1 MGAAGL
7 QAVNPVQFMKSLAH
21 KALPLP
27 VLGPLTRSFGS
38 FRAKERLG
46 LIRRPWYAYGLLSA
60 ADRAAKLGYEQ
71 IAAIEFGVA
80 SGRGLRNM
88 VALSRNVTEA
98 TGVEIR
104 VVGFDRA
111 TGMPPTTDYRDH
123 PEVYGEGDYPMID
136 EGKLRRDI
144 GDGAELIIGDIEE
157 TVTRYKERLNKAA
170 PVGFVAVDVDIY
182 SSTKAALRLFDDDP
196 EYYLPL
202 TFAYFDDSSSRSHF
216 NRFCGELL
224 AIEEFNEEHKLRKI
238 DLDRGVWNAHRRLGP
253 QLWYE
258 RMYIVHVFDH
268 PGRFLS
274 KPRPRKVIPEY

>member
-1 MGAAGL
+1 MRS
-7 QAVNPVQFMKSLAH
+7 MKNFAN

-38 FRAKERLG
+38 FRAKEKLG
-46 LIRRPWYAYGLLSA
+46 LNRPPWYAYGLLSA
-60 ADRAAKLGYEQ
+60 ADRAAKLGYER
-71 IAAIEFGVA
+71 IVAIEFGVA
-80 SGRGLRNM
+80 SGRGLRHM
-88 VALSRNVTEA
+88 VALSRNVSEA
-98 TGVEIR
+98 TGVEIH

-111 TGMPPTTDYRDH
+111 TGMPPITDYRDH

-136 EGKLRRDI
+136 EEKLRRDI
-144 GDGAELIIGDIEE
+144 GDSAELIIGDIAK
-157 TVTRYKERLNKAA
+157 TVENYKERLNKAS

-202 TFAYFDDSSSRSHF
+202 TFAYFDEAGDRSHHNKF
-216 NRFCGELL
+216 SGELL
-224 AIEEFNEEHKLRKI
+224 AIEEFNQEHEIRKI

-268 PGRFLS
+268 PRRFPD
-274 KPRPRKVIPEY
+274 KPREIKTTSE

>member
-1 MGAAGL
+1 
-7 QAVNPVQFMKSLAH
+7 MKSLAH

-88 VALSRNVTEA
+88 VALSRNVAEA

-144 GDGAELIIGDIEE
+144 GDSAELIIGDIEE
-157 TVTRYKERLNKAA
+157 TVTGYKERLHKAS
-170 PVGFVAVDVDIY
+170 PVGFMAVDVDIY
-182 SSTKAALRLFDDDP
+182 SSTKAALRLF
-196 EYYLPL
+196 
-202 TFAYFDDSSSRSHF
+202 
-216 NRFCGELL
+216 
-224 AIEEFNEEHKLRKI
+224 
-238 DLDRGVWNAHRRLGP
+238 
-253 QLWYE
+253 
-258 RMYIVHVFDH
+258 
-268 PGRFLS
+268 
-274 KPRPRKVIPEY
+274 